1 VAAAAADLGGLWLQT
16 GQCDKAVPLLR
27 DSLGQCIKQQPDHWL
42 RYHTE
47 SLLGGA
53 LLRQKQFTE
62 AVPLLRSGYE
72 GLRTHADILPKQE
85 RFHLR
90 EAIERLAQFHEATGN
105 AAQAAE
111 WKQKLAEFD
120 QPAAVSGPREVS
132 MRMKSGS

>member
-1 VAAAAADLGGLWLQT
+1 MWLQV

-27 DSLGQCIKQQPDHWL
+27 DSLGQCLKQQPDHWL

-53 LLRQKQFTE
+53 LQRQNLFAE
-62 AVPLLRSGYE
+62 AAPLLRSGYD
-72 GLRTHADILPKQE
+72 GLKAHADRLKQQE

-90 EAIERLAQFHEATGN
+90 EAIERLAQFHEATGS

-120 QPAAVSGPREVS
+120 QPPAVSGPREVS